1 MPAWYNIKGSPHDIM
16 NLKED
21 EQGLLNSVSQIK
33 KIIQQEINSGISPQK
48 IIVIGHSQGAST
60 ALAVGL
66 ISDYRLAGVIGLS
79 AFLPC
84 RNEIFS

>member
-1 MPAWYNIKGSPHDIM
+1 M

-21 EQGLLNSVSQIK
+21 KEGLLKSVNQIK

-48 IIVIGHSQGAST
+48 IMVIGHSQRGAV

-66 ISDYRLAGVIGLS
+66 TSDYHLAGIIGLS

-84 RNEIFS
+84 CNEIFN

>member
-1 MPAWYNIKGSPHDIM
+1 M

-21 EQGLLNSVSQIK
+21 KSGLLKSVDQIK
-33 KIIQQEINSGISPQK
+33 KIVQSEINSGLPPQR
-48 IIVIGHSQGAST
+48 IIVAGHSQGASV

-66 ISDYRLAGVIGLS
+66 TSDYCLAGIIGLS

>member
-1 MPAWYNIKGSPHDIM
+1 M

-21 EQGLLNSVSQIK
+21 KEGLLKSVNQIK

-48 IIVIGHSQGAST
+48 IMVIGHSQGGAV
-60 ALAVGL
+60 ALAIGL
-66 ISDYRLAGVIGLS
+66 TSDYPLAGIIGLS

-84 RNEIFS
+84 RNEVFN